1 MLTDQYLNALS
12 EAKENAVVAF
22 LQGGSHFDPAEAAWA
37 VNALYL
43 EVTGADCPSIRL
55 AKGPEHAGDLLRES
69 LTDPPETERKN
80 LADAFFA
87 FAVDRAE
94 NCRLALSDAFPGEVI
109 GNLSN
114 MVFRDLNFKM
124 FRSVADPVMAA
135 LSASGRFPDR
145 HVLRASVYP
154 SMQDADWI
162 SYYDIL
168 SQVFH
173 TTFPTPAPFKAF
185 FTSGSMQLFA
195 FSDFA
200 LVVPRPRLI
209 SVNESFSLHGEETA
223 AVEWEDGTKLY
234 FHNGVEVP
242 EKPVMRPDKVTRE
255 DIISETNAEVR
266 RCYQEIM
273 GSERFA
279 KCLGLVTLDSAVD
292 RFGHDITLYRTRDKD
307 KLAGNYIRFAGVTC
321 PSTQRRYFLCVPPHI
336 SSAVEAVAWSFGKT
350 PEEYRPEIE
359 T

>member
-12 EAKENAVVAF
+12 EAKENAVTSF
-22 LQGGSHFDPAEAAWA
+22 IQGHTPFDSAEAAWA
-37 VNALYL
+37 VNALYR
-43 EVTGADCPSIRL
+43 EVTGADCPAIRL
-55 AKGPEHAGDLLRES
+55 GRGPSHAGELLKQN
-69 LTDPPETERKN
+69 LTPQVERKN
-80 LADAFFA
+80 LADDLFS
-87 FAVDRAE
+87 FAVGHAE
-94 NCRLALSDAFPGEVI
+94 NCRLALSEALPGEVI

-124 FRSVADPVMAA
+124 FRSVAEPVMTT
-135 LSASGRFPDR
+135 LSASGHFPDR
-145 HVLRASVYP
+145 YVLRSSVYP
-154 SMQDADWI
+154 SLQDADWI

-168 SQVFH
+168 GKVFRIN
-173 TTFPTPAPFKAF
+173 FPVPAAFRAF
-185 FTSGSMQLFA
+185 FTSGGMQLFA

-200 LVVPRPRLI
+200 LLVPRPRLI
-209 SVNESFSLHGEETA
+209 SVNESFSLHGEEAA

-234 FHNGVEVP
+234 FHNGVAIP
-242 EKPVMRPDKVTRE
+242 EKPVMRPDEVTRE
-255 DIISETNAEVR
+255 DIVSETNAEVR
-266 RCYQEIM
+266 RCYQEIL

-279 KCLGLVTLDSAVD
+279 KCLGLVTLDSDVD

-336 SSAVEAVAWSFGKT
+336 TSAVEAVAWSFGKT
-350 PEEYRPEIE
+350 PEDYRPEIE